1 MYIDDIVN
9 YERMECM
16 EYIKLNNGVEM
27 PILGFG
33 VYQIPACDTKK
44 CVLDAIKVG
53 FRSVDTAQS
62 YFNESEVGDALVE
75 CGVPRE
81 ELFITTKIWIDN
93 YGYENCKK
101 SVEESLKKL
110 KTNYIDLVLL
120 HQPFSDYYGAYRAL
134 EDLYVEGKIRAIGVS
149 NFYPDRLLDM
159 CLFERKV
166 IPAVNQVEVNPL
178 NQQIKA
184 QENMKR
190 YGVQMEAWAP
200 FGEGREGLFDNEV
213 LVGIGQKYDK
223 TAAQVMLR
231 WLIQRR
237 IIIACKSTHLE
248 RIKENF
254 DVFDFE
260 LSDEDMSKIKLLD
273 TENSLFFNHQDPQMV
288 EWFDKIVKERRHN
301 EDCRQEKKNW

>member
-1 MYIDDIVN
+1 
-9 YERMECM
+9 M